1 MLYVVVTFA
10 IRLYICSVHS
20 CGTSL
25 HRLSSYLEKDFEG
38 MKPIKNVVHI
48 SKDEGSVLSV
58 SVEVQRLYVLKRLPI
73 FSHSSRF
80 SHNFSSSD
88 FDVDFHQVDEGL
100 GWVQSTEATLA
111 EPTAA
116 PLAATSSSAGKR
128 GGAATVARL
137 LQSSGHGWD
146 AWIVN
151 TCWAKY
157 LLSLSKNIWINTII
171 NS

>member
-88 FDVDFHQVDEGL
+88 FDVDFHQVDEGWD
-100 GWVQSTEATLA
+100 GFRARRPHWPSRPQRPWRPRPAARGSG
-111 EPTAA
+111 AA
-116 PLAATSSSAGKR
+116 PPPWPACCSPAVMAG
-128 GGAATVARL
+128 TPE
-137 LQSSGHGWD
+137 
-146 AWIVN
+146 
-151 TCWAKY
+151 Y
-157 LLSLSKNIWINTII
+157 LLSKIYVVFNQKYMDQIND
-171 NS
+171 